1 MKNIF
6 SFIVLFFGFYLSV
19 NAQDNTIDSLKKA
32 FNKTQVDTLKTK
44 ILLDVSTEFSYFNI
58 DSSLYYAQRAKEF
71 ALKSKDK
78 KWIVA
83 AFNETGWQHFMRG
96 ESDKA
101 NENYNTA
108 LKINIDENNRY
119 ETARSYARIGMVFA
133 ETGDYSQALEF
144 YEKSLVIATEIDNQL
159 LVAKNLNNIG
169 TVYMNR
175 SDYPRALSYFF
186 KTLRITEEMNEK
198 NGISILYGNIA
209 NIYNF
214 QGDYVKALDFYEKAL
229 KLKKEIGDKEGISI
243 QYGNIGIVFKDM
255 AGKPQYTSFQKD
267 SLLNLALEYYF
278 KALKTN
284 EEIGYKN
291 GMGMN
296 LGNIALVYDNLS
308 FRAND
313 KTKGREL
320 FLKAVDYYSKA
331 LKLAEETSNVYG
343 IARQTGNMGVMYA
356 KRNDYKNGEIYLS
369 KALKVCDSLKAF
381 EYIKEFEKQFY
392 EMDTARKNYA
402 GAFEHYKKYIAARDS
417 LSNEENTKKQTQME
431 MQYDFDKKEAESKAE
446 QDKKDAITQAEKTK
460 QQIVIILVS
469 FVLLLVVF
477 FAIVVS
483 RSLRVTK
490 QQKIVIEK
498 QKEQVERQKLLVEE
512 KQKEIIDSI
521 NYARRIQQSILP
533 SEKYIAKYLKVKKF
547 EN

>member
-1 MKNIF
+1 MKKIF
-6 SFIVLFFGFYLSV
+6 FLLLFFCFYAHA
-19 NAQDNTIDSLKKA
+19 NAQVNTIDSLKKA
-32 FNKTQVDTLKTK
+32 FQKAKTDTLKVK
-44 ILLDVSTEFSYFNI
+44 ILLDASAEFAYFNI
-58 DSSLYYAQRAKEF
+58 DSSLYYAQKSKEI

-78 KWIVA
+78 KWIVQSV
-83 AFNETGWQHFMRG
+83 NETGWQHFIRG

-101 NENYNTA
+101 IENYNAA
-108 LKINIDENNRY
+108 LKINIAENDQY

-133 ETGDYSQALEF
+133 ENGDYSQALEF
-144 YEKSLVIATEIDNQL
+144 YEKSLAIATKIDHQL
-159 LVAKNLNNIG
+159 LIAKNLNNIG

-186 KTLRITEEMNEK
+186 KTLRITEKMNEK

-214 QGDYVKALDFYEKAL
+214 QGDYVKALDYYEKAL
-229 KLKKEIGDKEGISI
+229 KLKEEIGDKEGIST

-255 AGKPQYTSFQKD
+255 AGKPQYNAAQKD
-267 SLLNLALEYYF
+267 SLLHLALEYYF

-308 FRAND
+308 LTTIDN
-313 KTKGREL
+313 KKQKEL
-320 FLKAVDYYSKA
+320 FLKAIDFYSRA
-331 LKLAEETSNVYG
+331 LKIAEETSNIYG
-343 IARQTGNMGVMYA
+343 IARQTGNIGVMYA
-356 KRNDYKNGEIYLS
+356 KRNDYAKGELYLK
-369 KALKVCDSLKAF
+369 KALKICDSLKAF
-381 EYIKEFEKQFY
+381 QYTVEFEKRFY

-402 GAFEHYKKYIAARDS
+402 GAYEHYKKHIAARDS
-417 LSNEENTKKQTQME
+417 LVNEENTRKQTQLE
-431 MQYDFDKKEAESKAE
+431 MQYEFDKKEAEVKLE
-446 QDKKDAITQAEKTK
+446 QEKKDAISKAEKRK
-460 QQIVIILVS
+460 QQIVILLVTI
-469 FVLLLVVF
+469 VLLLVIF
-477 FAIVVS
+477 FAIIVT

-490 QQKIVIEK
+490 RQKVVIEK
-498 QKEQVERQKLLVEE
+498 QKEQVEHQKQLVEE

-533 SEKYIAKYLKVKKF
+533 SEKYISKHLKS
-547 EN
+547 